1 MEKIQMSTTK
11 NLDMVFEKEESPKSQ
26 KKKPKAR
33 KKKKKAANHTSRFL
47 VYIKF
52 SFPTSLH

>member
-33 KKKKKAANHTSRFL
+33 KKEESCKSHLKISCVH
-47 VYIKF
+47 
-52 SFPTSLH
+52 